1 MMPFE
6 FAHVSL
12 WGFAF
17 AGASSPAGG
26 SGGTGGAGGTGGKG
40 AHG

>member
-6 FAHVSL
+6 FAHISL

-26 SGGTGGAGGTGGKG
+26 TGGTAGVGGHG

>member
-6 FAHVSL
+6 FAHISL
-12 WGFAF
+12 WGFAL
-17 AGASSPAGG
+17 AGAGSP
-26 SGGTGGAGGTGGKG
+26 AGGTGGTGGVGGHG